1 MSANFSTPLMGASI
15 LVAEDESLIAMD
27 FVDALRDAGASI
39 VGPAASLAEAYRLA
53 SASID
58 LACLDVDLRGEK
70 IFPFADMLRER
81 GIPFVFASGYDQH
94 DMPAR
99 FRQTPYLTKP
109 LNLEH
114 LVEVLNTL

>member
-1 MSANFSTPLMGASI
+1 MSANFRTPLTGASI

-39 VGPAASLAEAYRLA
+39 VGPAASLADAYRLA
-53 SASID
+53 AAPID

-81 GIPFVFASGYDQH
+81 ASRLCLPRVTIRMTCRRAFGRRLIS
-94 DMPAR
+94 PSR
-99 FRQTPYLTKP
+99 
-109 LNLEH
+109 
-114 LVEVLNTL
+114 